1 MDKMTA
7 SERLA
12 TLFDA
17 RDSSFHYH
25 TSALESELTPN
36 ILAALHILFELPE
49 DDVRWIGF
57 DTFDDMLM
65 IVVHVRYASDAVLS
79 PYLAWSTAASKQST
93 VEDTTIAELH
103 YCMPFDVVDGT
114 ASDIAKMLMDAMTS
128 GRSQVLGALTEPD
141 ATIDDQFELVE
152 REAVENATAT
162 QPAQENNSSL
172 TPSQMASYAFWSS
185 PKLTIH

>member
-1 MDKMTA
+1 MTA

-17 RDSSFHYH
+17 RDSSFQYH
-25 TSALESELTPN
+25 TAALEAELTPN
-36 ILAALHILFELPE
+36 ILAALRILFELPE
-49 DDVRWIGF
+49 EDVKWIGF

-79 PYLAWSTAASKQST
+79 PYLAWSTAASTQST

-114 ASDIAKMLMDAMTS
+114 ASEIAKMLMDAMVS
-128 GRSQVLGALTEPD
+128 GRSQVIGAPSGPD
-141 ATIDDQFELVE
+141 ATFNDQFDLVDGE
-152 REAVENATAT
+152 PTEGALPATT
-162 QPAQENNSSL
+162 EQQSSSSL
-172 TPSQMASYAFWSS
+172 TPDQMASYAFWSS
-185 PKLTIH
+185 PKPTVH